1 MEGDILNWWVG
12 NFNVNVK
19 ASVFW
24 KIVNEN
30 VLFKF
35 RKKQRTTSDYIYH
48 TLFVNGQDS
57 DVTLV
62 ALGKCVIVLY
72 F

>member
-1 MEGDILNWWVG
+1 MVHQGILPLKGIN
-12 NFNVNVK
+12 
-19 ASVFW
+19 
-24 KIVNEN
+24 KII
-30 VLFKF
+30 LFYPF

-62 ALGKCVIVLY
+62 ALGK
-72 F
+72 